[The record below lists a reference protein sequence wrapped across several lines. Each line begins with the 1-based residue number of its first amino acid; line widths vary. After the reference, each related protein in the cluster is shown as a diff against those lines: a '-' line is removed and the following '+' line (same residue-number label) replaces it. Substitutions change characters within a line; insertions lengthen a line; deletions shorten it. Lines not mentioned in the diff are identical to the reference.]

1 MKLSVVREHV
11 ETLRKRTTYRKVID
25 AEKGN
30 RAPFGTHIGS
40 IVRWILRLRKE
51 LASLAAA
58 VETSGVVCPVCEGSK
73 NIGRRKPCPCCGG
86 GEADILVYIEQGPTG
101 FRCSLCHGCGEVFD
115 LSDPLPCPRC
125 SVPAGAWVECETCN
139 GRGSVAADN
148 PADHAMFDPDGTD
161 YAVYARA
168 GGRTPCPDCNGR
180 GKIRTPVAL
189 GRVWDEEE

>member
-58 VETSGVVCPVCEGSK
+58 VESSGVVCP
-73 NIGRRKPCPCCGG
+73 
-86 GEADILVYIEQGPTG
+86 D
-101 FRCSLCHGCGEVFD
+101 CHGTKRD
-115 LSDPLPCPRC
+115 LFAVKPCPRC

-168 GGRTPCPDCNGR
+168 GGRTPCPDCKGLGHR
-180 GKIRTPVAL
+180 PGQIREVAL
-189 GRVWDEEE
+189 GKVYPRKDDPK

>member
-73 NIGRRKPCPCCGG
+73 K
-86 GEADILVYIEQGPTG
+86 QPT
-101 FRCSLCHGCGEVFD
+101 H
-115 LSDPLPCPRC
+115 
-125 SVPAGAWVECETCN
+125 VPATGKFRGVVDFTRPIPCETC
-139 GRGSVAADN
+139 SVKMME
-148 PADHAMFDPDGTD
+148 HAECEACEGTGLD
-161 YAVYARA
+161 
-168 GGRTPCPDCNGR
+168 CPDSCGPAIHQDCEDCDIDECPHCHGLGHR
-180 GKIRTPVAL
+180 PGPIREVAL
-189 GRVWDEEE
+189 GKVYPRKDEE